1 MTSIHYICCDLEGT
15 CWDADPL
22 AARQREETEIIEI
35 GAVRLGA
42 DVAVVDEFQIFV
54 RPRRHPNLSAFC
66 TALTGITQ
74 EDVEAAPDLPDAMA
88 AFADWIGDPASV
100 LVSWGAYDRNQI
112 RRDCRA
118 WDAPH
123 PLDLSL
129 HINAKDEFSE
139 WARGHRRGRH
149 GRGLKAAVLE
159 LELPFTGS
167 HHRAIDDARNL
178 AAVFA
183 RIRDP
188 DRPSPEAA
196 LVLELL
202 RTRGPHGTHVGHLR
216 EFIAQDPTRAA
227 GLLSPRPRQWWRR
240 VQAELVRLG
249 HAEDLPAGRGLVPR
263 G

>member
-1 MTSIHYICCDLEGT
+1 MFICCDLEGT
-15 CWDADPL
+15 CWDSGPL
-22 AARQREETEIIEI
+22 RSVQRQETEIIEI

-42 DVAVVDEFQIFV
+42 DLALLDEFQIFV
-54 RPRRHPNLSAFC
+54 RPQRHPELSDFC
-66 TALTGITQ
+66 TSLTSITQ
-74 EDVEAAPDLPDAMA
+74 ADVEAAPELPEAMA
-88 AFADWIGDPASV
+88 AFATWIGDPSSV

-112 RRDCRA
+112 RRDCRT
-118 WDAPH
+118 WEAPH

-129 HINAKDEFSE
+129 HINAKDEFSD
-139 WARGHRRGRH
+139 WARGHRLGRH

-188 DRPSPEAA
+188 ADLSAEAT

-202 RTRGPHGTHVGHLR
+202 RSRGAHGTHVGHVR
-216 EFIAQDPTRAA
+216 DFIAEDPSRVE
-227 GLLSPRPRQWWRR
+227 GLLGPRPRQWWRR
-240 VQAELVRLG
+240 VEAELERLG
-249 HAEDLPAGRGLVPR
+249 LAEALPEGRGLVPR
-263 G
+263 S